1 MNRNTAYLP
10 SVVVNT
16 AAATSGEILF
26 TEFGG
31 GFFYVPTGS
40 SITSITWYTAPAS
53 GGTYLAAN
61 DEDGVAIVQTVA
73 AAKAYA
79 IPSGLFGACVLKA
92 VGDAAGT
99 IDVFMKA

>member
-10 SVVVNT
+10 TVTVDTTS
-16 AAATSGEILF
+16 AASGEILF
-26 TEFGG
+26 SEFGG
-31 GFFYVPTGS
+31 GFIYVPTGS
-40 SITSITWYTAPAS
+40 SITSLTWYTAPVR

-61 DEDGVAIVQTVA
+61 DQDGLAIVQTVA
-73 AAKAYA
+73 EAKAYA
-79 IPSGLFGACVLKA
+79 IPSELFGACVLKA